1 VLLLLNLPKR
11 SLSIEISSFFSC
23 IKQACCSKAAF
34 CMQRAKLKPAFFQQW
49 NRLLTRS
56 FYHHYGEKVKRWK
69 EFILLAFDGS
79 VFSLPNTEEL
89 RTIYGHASSN
99 RGEHGAVAR
108 SSVMYDVLNCLVL
121 EGKLHPYSTSER
133 SVIAALLE
141 EVPKDSLL
149 TFDRGYP
156 CFWLFYL
163 LLHKQE
169 CKFVMRVN
177 TDFNNTVRAFM
188 RSSAQDSIE
197 SFHPHHDALKQMQEM
212 GLDIT
217 KETTIQLRLVKV
229 LLETGETEV
238 LITNLYSTETYSVN
252 DLKEVYFLRWGIET
266 FYGSVK
272 NQLQIENYS
281 GIRQLCIL
289 QDYFANLF
297 VFNLQSM
304 IEKQS
309 EQALEKINEQRTL
322 NYKIN
327 KNISW
332 ASLKNR
338 LVLLFLTND
347 CSKILLELQ
356 LLFQQYLEPV
366 RPNRKFPRIR
376 RTMHGNGKYRTLTN
390 YKRAI

>member
-1 VLLLLNLPKR
+1 
-11 SLSIEISSFFSC
+11 
-23 IKQACCSKAAF
+23 
-34 CMQRAKLKPAFFQQW
+34 M
-49 NRLLTRS
+49 
-56 FYHHYGEKVKRWK
+56 
-69 EFILLAFDGS
+69 
-79 VFSLPNTEEL
+79 
-89 RTIYGHASSN
+89 
-99 RGEHGAVAR
+99 
-108 SSVMYDVLNCLVL
+108 
-121 EGKLHPYSTSER
+121 
-133 SVIAALLE
+133 
-141 EVPKDSLL
+141 
-149 TFDRGYP
+149 
-156 CFWLFYL
+156 
-163 LLHKQE
+163 
-169 CKFVMRVN
+169 
-177 TDFNNTVRAFM
+177 
-188 RSSAQDSIE
+188 
-197 SFHPHHDALKQMQEM
+197 
-212 GLDIT
+212 
-217 KETTIQLRLVKV
+217 
-229 LLETGETEV
+229 
-238 LITNLYSTETYSVN
+238 
-252 DLKEVYFLRWGIET
+252 KEVYFLRWGIET